1 MFTFH
6 HGHVVPR
13 RSNRFV
19 VCAAPGRCCEHA
31 RQGQIIHYL
40 HVRYTSSSHYAY
52 IVPSH
57 RTSLFI
63 ITRVAPRARNVLLVL
78 LRVDRRLITGTSSF
92 THCRCS
98 SSYQQEVI
106 VDHEQQGIR
115 ASSSTR
121 VRAVVAV
128 LLRCA
133 RSLVVLVY
141 MSSYVSG

>member
-1 MFTFH
+1 MDSPEAIIGVHVSNFE
-6 HGHVVPR
+6 HGRV
-13 RSNRFV
+13 RSSIIMMRGHSTTRDYT
-19 VCAAPGRCCEHA
+19 CA
-31 RQGQIIHYL
+31 
-40 HVRYTSSSHYAY
+40 TSSCLFY
-52 IVPSH
+52 ISKSSD

-133 RSLVVLVY
+133 RSLFVLVY
-141 MSSYVSG
+141 MSSYVSGCV